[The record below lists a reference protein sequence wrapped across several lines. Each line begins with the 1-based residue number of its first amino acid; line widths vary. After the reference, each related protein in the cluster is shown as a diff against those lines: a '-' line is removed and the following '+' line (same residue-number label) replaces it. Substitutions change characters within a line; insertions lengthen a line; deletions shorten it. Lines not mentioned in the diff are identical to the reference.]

1 MILGR
6 VIEGFPYPEKI
17 CPYCFK
23 KMVVVNA
30 LHWEGDKY
38 QYKALYLDPNAD
50 CPVYDEGAMQA
61 YARIY
66 YSSEDA
72 FNYYRDVQIPVQR
85 WGRDDLYSVYQ

>member
-6 VIEGFPYPEKI
+6 VIEDFPYPEKI

-23 KMVVVNA
+23 KLTVANA
-30 LHWEGDKY
+30 IHWEGDKY
-38 QYKALYLDPNAD
+38 HYKALYLDPNPH
-50 CPVYDEGAMQA
+50 CPVYDEGALQA

-72 FNYYRDVQIPVQR
+72 YAYYHDVKIPIQR